1 MLGELRL
8 DVLHRLI
15 SAGHFLL
22 FGVAYA
28 VKQPLYRTGA
38 LALVGVC
45 SLIAWLAALRR
56 YRLVAD
62 TPTSLIA
69 SAAQGYVELVGRCE
83 LHPGSPALG
92 YLSGPP
98 CVWYRCAVSRRTSE
112 GWSSTSRE
120 RSSDTFLLRDASGTC
135 VVDPNHAEITGARRR
150 SWIQGEYRY
159 DLDFLAPGDPLY
171 ALGELATLGGTFGPF
186 DRRAEVGALLS
197 EWKRD
202 PTILKERFDTDRD
215 GEVNLAE
222 WAKAREA
229 AQREVDRRHLEAGPP
244 AALHLLRAPADGR
257 PYLLSNRD
265 PLALTRGFRFW
276 AWLHVVV
283 LIVAV
288 VAVLVLLRLADAPGH

>member
-8 DVLHRLI
+8 EVLHCLM

-62 TPTSLIA
+62 TPTSLVA

-98 CVWYRCAVSRRTSE
+98 CVWYRCAVSRRTSQ

-120 RSSDTFLLRDASGTC
+120 RSTDTFLLRDASGTC
-135 VVDPNHAEITGARRR
+135 VVDPDHAEVTGARKR
-150 SWIQGEYRY
+150 SWTLGEYRY
-159 DLDFLAPGDPLY
+159 DLEYLAPGDPLY
-171 ALGELATLGGTFGPF
+171 ALGELATLGGTRGPF
-186 DRRAEVGALLS
+186 DKRAEVGALLS

-202 PTILKERFDTDRD
+202 PDGLRERFDADRD

-229 AQREVDRRHLEAGPP
+229 AEREVDRRHLEAGPP

-257 PYLLSNRD
+257 SYLLSNRD
-265 PLALTRGFRFW
+265 PLALARSFRFW
-276 AWLHVVV
+276 ASLHVIV

-288 VAVLVLLRLADAPGH
+288 VAVLVLLRFVDTPGH

>member
-8 DVLHRLI
+8 EVLHRLI
-15 SAGHFLL
+15 SAGHLLL
-22 FGVAYA
+22 FGVAY
-28 VKQPLYRTGA
+28 VVRQPLYRTGA
-38 LALVGVC
+38 LALVGIC
-45 SLIAWLAALRR
+45 SLVAWLAALRR

-98 CVWYRCAVSRRTSE
+98 CVWYRCVVSRRTSE
-112 GWSSTSRE
+112 GWSSTSHE

-135 VVDPNHAEITGARRR
+135 VVDPDHAEVTGARRR
-150 SWIQGEYRY
+150 SWVQGEYRY
-159 DLDFLAPGDPLY
+159 ALDYLAPGDPLY
-171 ALGELATLGGTFGPF
+171 ALGQLTTLGGTLGTF

-197 EWKRD
+197 EWKRE
-202 PTILKERFDTDRD
+202 PSSLGERFDLDRD

-222 WAKAREA
+222 WARAREA
-229 AQREVDRRHLEAGPP
+229 AEREVDRRHLESGPL
-244 AALHLLRAPADGR
+244 AAAHLLRAPADGR

-265 PLALTRGFRFW
+265 PLTLARRFRRW
-276 AWLHVVV
+276 AWLHV
-283 LIVAV
+283 
-288 VAVLVLLRLADAPGH
+288 AVLVLAAVSVLVLWQHTLNAG

>member
-8 DVLHRLI
+8 EVLHRLI

-38 LALVGVC
+38 LVLVGVC

-120 RSSDTFLLRDASGTC
+120 RSTDTFLLRDASGTC
-135 VVDPNHAEITGARRR
+135 VVDPDHAEVTGARRR

-159 DLDFLAPGDPLY
+159 DLEYLAPGDPLY
-171 ALGELATLGGTFGPF
+171 ALGELATLGGTVGPF

-202 PTILKERFDTDRD
+202 PASLKERFDADRD

-229 AQREVDRRHLEAGPP
+229 AEREVDRRHLESGPP

-265 PLALTRGFRFW
+265 PLALARRFRFW

-283 LIVAV
+283 LVVAV
-288 VAVLVLLRLADAPGH
+288 VAALVLLRHGGPSVH

>member
-8 DVLHRLI
+8 EVLHRLI

-22 FGVAYA
+22 FGIAYA

-38 LALVGVC
+38 LTLVGVC
-45 SLIAWLAALRR
+45 SLVAWLAALRR

-83 LHPGSPALG
+83 PHPGSPALG

-120 RSSDTFLLRDASGTC
+120 RSTDTFLLRDASGTC
-135 VVDPNHAEITGARRR
+135 IVDPDHAEVTGARRR

-159 DLDFLAPGDPLY
+159 ELDYLAPGDPLY
-171 ALGELATLGGTFGPF
+171 ALGELANSRG
-186 DRRAEVGALLS
+186 DARAS
-197 EWKRD
+197 R
-202 PTILKERFDTDRD
+202 
-215 GEVNLAE
+215 
-222 WAKAREA
+222 
-229 AQREVDRRHLEAGPP
+229 
-244 AALHLLRAPADGR
+244 
-257 PYLLSNRD
+257 
-265 PLALTRGFRFW
+265 
-276 AWLHVVV
+276 
-283 LIVAV
+283 
-288 VAVLVLLRLADAPGH
+288 

>member
-1 MLGELRL
+1 MMLGELRL
-8 DVLHRLI
+8 EVLHRLI
-15 SAGHFLL
+15 SAGHLLL

-62 TPTSLIA
+62 TPTSLVA

-98 CVWYRCAVSRRTSE
+98 CVWYRCAVSRRTSQ
-112 GWSSTSRE
+112 GWSSTSRK
-120 RSSDTFLLRDASGTC
+120 RSTDTFLLRDASGPC
-135 VVDPNHAEITGARRR
+135 VVDPDHAEVTGARKR
-150 SWIQGEYRY
+150 SWTQGEYRY
-159 DLDFLAPGDPLY
+159 DFDYLAPGDPLY
-171 ALGELATLGGTFGPF
+171 ALGELATLGGTLGPF

-197 EWKRD
+197 EWKRE
-202 PTILKERFDTDRD
+202 PSASGSASTPIATGRS
-215 GEVNLAE
+215 NLAE

-229 AQREVDRRHLEAGPP
+229 AEREVDRHHLESGPP

-257 PYLLSNRD
+257 PYLLANRD
-265 PLALTRGFRFW
+265 PLALARRFQRW
-276 AWLHVVV
+276 AWLHV
-283 LIVAV
+283 
-288 VAVLVLLRLADAPGH
+288 AVLVLAAVWALVLWQHAISDG

>member
-1 MLGELRL
+1 MPGELRL
-8 DVLHRLI
+8 EVLHRLI

-22 FGVAYA
+22 FGIAYA
-28 VKQPLYRTGA
+28 VRQPLYRTGA

-45 SLIAWLAALRR
+45 SLVAWLAALRR

-83 LHPGSPALG
+83 LHPDSPALG

-120 RSSDTFLLRDASGTC
+120 RSTDTFLLRDASGIC
-135 VVDPNHAEITGARRR
+135 VVDPDHAEVTGAHRR

-159 DLDFLAPGDPLY
+159 DLDYLAPGDPLY
-171 ALGELATLGGTFGPF
+171 ALGELATLGGPPGPL

-202 PTILKERFDTDRD
+202 PASLRERFDIDRD

-229 AQREVDRRHLEAGPP
+229 AEREVDRRHLETGPP

-265 PLALTRGFRFW
+265 PLALARSFRFW
-276 AWLHVVV
+276 AWLHVIV
-283 LIVAV
+283 LTVAV
-288 VAVLVLLRLADAPGH
+288 VAMLVLLRDAGGLAH

>member
-8 DVLHRLI
+8 DFVHRLI
-15 SAGHFLL
+15 SAGHLLL

-98 CVWYRCAVSRRTSE
+98 CVWYRCAVSRPH
-112 GWSSTSRE
+112 E
-120 RSSDTFLLRDASGTC
+120 RGLVF
-135 VVDPNHAEITGARRR
+135 
-150 SWIQGEYRY
+150 
-159 DLDFLAPGDPLY
+159 DF
-171 ALGELATLGGTFGPF
+171 T
-186 DRRAEVGALLS
+186 RA
-197 EWKRD
+197 
-202 PTILKERFDTDRD
+202 
-215 GEVNLAE
+215 
-222 WAKAREA
+222 
-229 AQREVDRRHLEAGPP
+229 QHRHLSVAGRLRHLRGRSRPCRGHWGPP
-244 AALHLLRAPADGR
+244 AFL
-257 PYLLSNRD
+257 D
-265 PLALTRGFRFW
+265 PG
-276 AWLHVVV
+276 
-283 LIVAV
+283 
-288 VAVLVLLRLADAPGH
+288 